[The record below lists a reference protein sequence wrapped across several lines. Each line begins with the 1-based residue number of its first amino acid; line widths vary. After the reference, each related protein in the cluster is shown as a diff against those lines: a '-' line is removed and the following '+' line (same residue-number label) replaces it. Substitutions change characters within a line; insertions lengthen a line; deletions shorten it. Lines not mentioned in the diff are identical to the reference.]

1 MSTPGTQDLQELIQ
15 GLISSEMSP
24 RESYKSLQLL
34 SDSLKQAPNSG
45 LTLDLIR
52 CHSKL
57 SRSIRDSNPSDNLD
71 HGASL
76 VEDTARRIKKSY
88 GSMAD
93 FIPQKPDAALRLT
106 NVERYVSH
114 AYLRDFV
121 GGFALPIEQQG
132 KRKPVVSIA
141 LPNGPLLAAVCIA
154 VTTHYIAAPVNPA
167 AGPQQFQA
175 DVLQA
180 GARCILTTREDY
192 TKLQLE
198 GGWTQDNDILV
209 VLVDLG
215 DDMRISLT
223 IPDGTPIVSDKA
235 AEPNAADDIA
245 LILFTSGT
253 SGTKKV
259 VPLTTHSI
267 VAGVAFVID
276 SWAMTESDVCL
287 NMMPLYHVG
296 GLIRNIFAPIFSGG
310 STICCPAFDPNCFWD
325 MVETTLPTWYYAS
338 PSMHS
343 VILAESKHRP
353 EALSQNRIRLVCNA
367 AGGLLPSLATQ
378 LRDTFDCVV
387 LPSYG
392 MTECMP
398 ISTPPVNYRL
408 DRPGTSGI
416 STGPDLAILNFD
428 FQTLPSGTVG
438 RICVRGEPLFPGYLR
453 PDGTIDKSAM
463 SEDGWFDTGDMGY
476 MDNDGYLYI
485 TGRSKEVIN
494 RGGELISPF
503 EVENAI
509 VAASNQ
515 PESPIHG
522 RVSQALAFSAQH
534 DVLQE
539 VVGVILVCPQGVPR
553 PDLKLL
559 HSSLKSSLQQ
569 LKWPVLIVYMDDLP
583 KNNNKVLRIKLAER
597 LSLPQITDETSYLSR
612 HWEGVCP
619 RPDTP
624 LTAPIECSP
633 CNVDVNII
641 SSHISSLMPNGSS
654 FCIRMSPEE
663 RTVRAILAPS
673 GPDLPPLDDQLSG
686 YIREKLVSTVHGY
699 MMPQKMQILQVPLP
713 TDGHGNVDD
722 VALQRILAEIESS
735 AASGD
740 DSWSME
746 GRVTKA
752 FASVLNLSSADIPSD
767 GDFFDLGGD
776 SLKAGRLLSVL
787 RAEFS
792 IHIPIDAI
800 FHYGSPST
808 LAAYIRERLP
818 PDWEQS
824 PGSGQKEEGF
834 LAEGCEKTYSS
845 TRWWLMALQLVPM
858 CVLYPL
864 RRAFQWTVFM
874 VFLASTQNWLTAQY
888 VPGRLLNLTVSILVA
903 RIVTSAVMPWFGIAA
918 KWLLIGK
925 FKEGVYPMW
934 GPYHTRWWMVQK
946 TVDICGQGLFKQ
958 TDFTS
963 VLYLRMMGAKIG
975 KGVKIKG
982 AQMGEWDLLEIGD
995 GAILERCI
1003 VRPFA
1008 GERNTSMYLG
1018 KVRIGRN
1025 ATVGLSSIV
1034 APGTTVPDNAC
1045 IGPNSSSWE
1054 VDDADEANRD
1064 LLSSNIPGAHW
1075 ALEWLITQP
1084 VVIIAWIVSLLPWFA
1099 GLIGLVMSEPVGTET
1114 PLYSILMWFAAT
1126 HRVGYH
1132 YLALVLRVSV
1142 GPFILFGITLVVK
1155 YILDAIFGK
1164 MQPGPVQ
1171 GRSQIQAWRMGLM
1184 KSLYPVK
1191 SMHSMTELLGHHYE
1205 GTSIAV
1211 RMLGGRVGRRVYW
1224 PGTGPSIS
1232 DYHLLDIGND
1242 VVFGSR
1248 AHLVTSDGIGSELIK
1263 VKDRAMI
1270 ADRVTLLPGVT
1281 IGEKTIMGSG
1291 ALTSRNKYY
1300 NDGGTY
1306 VGSKKGDAV
1315 CLNAGA
1321 ATLPD
1326 TNASA
1331 ECRSS
1336 SEIAIIEENTDVESN
1351 SKEKSRV
1358 STTKIRPQSNNNDDD
1373 LKPEDTSPF
1382 GRAFYLKQAPYRVY
1396 GMGMIIFYSAALT
1409 VFTAF
1414 YWNVPSISSIQ
1425 VVAVVF
1431 RNNQE
1436 QLGKEHLL
1444 ARAIWPDTGVL
1455 YSLFFLCVSVMTT
1468 AQAILATAA
1477 VIGAKWALLGRRAA
1491 GNYDWDKSPYCQNW
1505 QLYLTVEKLRRYC
1518 YRGHG
1523 ILGMLTGT
1531 HWLVLY
1537 FRALGGNIG
1546 DNCALFANGRPS
1558 LMFTE
1563 PDLITI
1569 GSRTVIDDASV
1580 VAHINTRGKF
1590 DLNRLEIGERC
1601 VMRSGS
1607 RLLSGAVMR
1616 DDSAL
1621 LEHTLIMGGDVV
1633 EKGWTMQGW
1642 PAERFKGRRVKLA
1655 DTIDGWRGS
1664 GDESS
1669 TAATSRMDLSS
1680 DDGGKK
1686 A

>member
-1 MSTPGTQDLQELIQ
+1 MSTIDGKDLKELIQ
-15 GLISSEMSP
+15 AVISSKMSA
-24 RESYKSLQLL
+24 RDSGQALQLL
-34 SDSLKQAPNSG
+34 SDSLQHNPNSG

-57 SRSIRDSNPSDNLD
+57 SRALREASPSDDSVYRSTLD
-71 HGASL
+71 K
-76 VEDTARRIKKSY
+76 DTAKRIKKTY

-93 FIPQKPDAALRLT
+93 FIPEKPDAALRLT
-106 NVERYVSH
+106 NVEKYISH
-114 AYLRDFV
+114 ACLRAFV
-121 GGFALPIEQQG
+121 GRFRLPIEQQG
-132 KRKPVVSIA
+132 QHKPVVSIA

-180 GARCILTTREDY
+180 GARCILTTREDF

-198 GGWTQDNDILV
+198 VGWTQDNDILV
-209 VLVDLG
+209 LLVDMG
-215 DDMRISLT
+215 EDMRITLT
-223 IPDGTPIVSDKA
+223 IPDGTPMLCDNAVK
-235 AEPNAADDIA
+235 PNAPDDIA

-276 SWAMTESDVCL
+276 SWAMTEKDVCL

-353 EALSQNRIRLVCNA
+353 RALRKNRIRLVCNA

-378 LRDTFDCVV
+378 LRDTFGCVV

-398 ISTPPVNYRL
+398 ISTPPVDYKL
-408 DRPGTSGI
+408 DRPGTSGV
-416 STGPDLAILNFD
+416 STGPDLAILDFD
-428 FQTLPSGTVG
+428 FRAVTSGTVG

-453 PDGTIDKSAM
+453 PDGTIDKSTM

-476 MDNDGYLYI
+476 MDDDGYLYI

-515 PESPIHG
+515 PESALNG

-539 VVGVILVCPQGVPR
+539 VVGVVLVCPQGVPR

-569 LKWPVLIVYMDDLP
+569 LKWPVIILYMDDLP

-597 LSLPQITDETSYLSR
+597 LSLPPITDEMPYLSR

-624 LTAPIECSP
+624 LSAPIACSP
-633 CNVDVNII
+633 CNVDLNIVWNKMASI
-641 SSHISSLMPNGSS
+641 MPNGSS
-654 FCIRMSPEE
+654 FCLRMIPED
-663 RTVRAILAPS
+663 RNIRAILAPS
-673 GPDLPPLDDQLSG
+673 GPDRPPLDDQLPG
-686 YIREKLVSTVHGY
+686 YINEKLSSVIHGY
-699 MMPQKMQILQVPLP
+699 MMPQKMQVLQVPMP
-713 TDGHGNVDD
+713 TDENGSVDD
-722 VALQRILAEIESS
+722 VALQRILAELESL

-740 DSWSME
+740 NDLSME
-746 GRVTKA
+746 GRVNKA
-752 FASVLNLSSADIPSD
+752 FASVLNLSSAEIPAD

-787 RAEFS
+787 RAGFN

-800 FHYGSPST
+800 FHHGSPSA

-818 PDWEQS
+818 PDWEKS
-824 PGSGQKEEGF
+824 CGSEERGEGF
-834 LAEGCEKTYSS
+834 LAEGCESTYTS

-858 CVLYPL
+858 CILYPL

-874 VFLASTQNWLTAQY
+874 VFLASTQQWPTAQY

-903 RIVTSAVMPWFGIAA
+903 RVVTNAFTPWVGIAV

-925 FKEGVYPMW
+925 FREGVYPMW
-934 GPYHTRWWMVQK
+934 GPYHTRWWLVQK

-958 TDFTS
+958 TNLTS
-963 VLYLRMMGAKIG
+963 VLYLRLMGANIG
-975 KGVKIKG
+975 KGVTIKG
-982 AQMGEWDLLEIGD
+982 AQMGEWDLLEIKD
-995 GAILERCI
+995 GAVLERCI

-1054 VDDADEANRD
+1054 VGDADEANRD
-1064 LLSSNIPGAHW
+1064 LLSSKIPGAHW
-1075 ALEWLITQP
+1075 ALEWLVTKP
-1084 VVIIAWIVSLLPWFA
+1084 LVIIAWIVSLLPWFA
-1099 GLIGLVMSEPVGTET
+1099 GLIGLVMSEPIGTDT

-1126 HRVGYH
+1126 HRVGFH
-1132 YLALVLRVSV
+1132 YLALVLRVSL
-1142 GPFILFGITLVVK
+1142 GPFILFGFTLVVK
-1155 YILDAIFGK
+1155 WILDTMFGTI
-1164 MQPGPVQ
+1164 QPGPVQ
-1171 GRSQIQAWRMGLM
+1171 ERSQLQSWRMSLM
-1184 KSLYPVK
+1184 KSIYPVK
-1191 SMHSMTELLGHHYE
+1191 SLHGMTELTGQHYE
-1205 GTSIAV
+1205 GTSMAV
-1211 RMLGGRVGRRVYW
+1211 RLLGGRVGRRVYW
-1224 PGTGPSIS
+1224 PGTGPSIG

-1248 AHLVTSDGIGSELIK
+1248 AHLVTSDGLGSELVK

-1291 ALTSRNKYY
+1291 ALTARNKYY
-1300 NDGGTY
+1300 NDRGTY

-1315 CLNAGA
+1315 CLSAGTA
-1321 ATLPD
+1321 APWEETQ
-1326 TNASA
+1326 SA
-1331 ECRSS
+1331 EYRSS
-1336 SEIAIIEENTDVESN
+1336 SDIAINEENLDVESN
-1351 SKEKSRV
+1351 RKEKS
-1358 STTKIRPQSNNNDDD
+1358 SISNTRIKSKGNNHDD

-1425 VVAVVF
+1425 VVARIF
-1431 RNNQE
+1431 RDNHQ
-1436 QLGKEHLL
+1436 QLGREHQL
-1444 ARAIWPDTGVL
+1444 ARALWPDTAVL
-1455 YSLFFLCVSVMTT
+1455 YSLFFIFIAIMTT
-1468 AQAILATAA
+1468 TQAVLATAA
-1477 VIGAKWALLGRRAA
+1477 VIGAKWALLGRRAP
-1491 GNYDWDKSPYCQNW
+1491 GNYDWDKNPYCQKW

-1537 FRALGGNIG
+1537 FRALGGQIG

-1569 GSRTVIDDASV
+1569 GDRTVIDDASV

-1601 VMRSGS
+1601 VMRTGS
-1607 RLLSGAVMR
+1607 RLLSGAVLR

-1642 PAERFKGRRVKLA
+1642 PAERFKGRRVKLTG
-1655 DTIDGWRGS
+1655 TIEGRRGDN

-1686 A
+1686 V